1 MEGRTRAD
9 ANSVRQR
16 VHSIYCDNSCCEPF
30 ILGLALNAGRA
41 LHQGA
46 AVLLH
51 EVDRQRCSHLHHNRP
66 VPHSSLLLMQTYLPL
81 QVPDMS
87 YKSSAYPC
95 GALATDRSQG
105 NHACDHCNNPQRAAV
120 ASIELKDAGEVME
133 HTTWPEEDVS

>member
-66 VPHSSLLLMQTYLPL
+66 VTSQLSSTYADISSVAGAGHEL
-81 QVPDMS
+81 QVKRVPLRR
-87 YKSSAYPC
+87 PC
-95 GALATDRSQG
+95 
-105 NHACDHCNNPQRAAV
+105 H
-120 ASIELKDAGEVME
+120 
-133 HTTWPEEDVS
+133 